1 MTAPDKDMRD
11 PRRDEVIAG
20 EYVLGALSAE
30 DRRKVERRLAEDRRF
45 AAMVSRWERN
55 LAGSPE
61 EPRYRPPPRRPAAV
75 PQAQASAVRPSGGG
89 YWNSL
94 AFWRSLALASLMA
107 AAAFA
112 VAATTPAGETI
123 APEDTSTTL
132 RGD

>member
-55 LAGSPE
+55 LASAEAEQP
-61 EPRYRPPPRRPAAV
+61 YRPPLRRPVAALPPKV
-75 PQAQASAVRPSGGG
+75 APARPSGG